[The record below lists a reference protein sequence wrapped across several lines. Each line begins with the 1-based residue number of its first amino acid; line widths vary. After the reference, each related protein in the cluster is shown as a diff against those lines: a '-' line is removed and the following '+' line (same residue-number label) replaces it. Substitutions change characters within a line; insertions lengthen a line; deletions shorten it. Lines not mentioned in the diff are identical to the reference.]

1 MLGAMARRW
10 KPPKKNRPLAN
21 PTGTA
26 APTKDQPAQD
36 WSALFSEGE
45 REQFVEAIQEDMQR
59 RGIAVQMGDGYFD
72 GVMPDGTVLR
82 CGFFNLAVACGAT
95 SVDRYPGVIRA
106 HFDRVLPAMKER
118 PPAPPPSLQALAPH
132 LRAHLYT
139 TEMLP
144 KDTRHVIHK
153 HLSED
158 LWVVLVADLGNA
170 LLGLSPEAVEHLQR
184 PHEEL
189 LRIAIENMEREPVER
204 DPLPLTGGMQGFA
217 LFTKEP
223 TAASQILYLGNHL
236 GHHYPAGA
244 LVSFPT
250 RYTFTCLPLQT
261 GAGPLLLEAIRAFL
275 FATHKVHLHAK
286 ERPDGKPFS
295 PAFYWW
301 RDGVLRLFPTRI
313 TPTDIFLM
321 PPQDFIDEVL
331 GGPGPGMQ

>member
-1 MLGAMARRW
+1 MKISDLSHSQQIAGVRGRLFAMLLRLEERLHFGCFPVLGRGNVLTRADS
-10 KPPKKNRPLAN
+10 LFDLF
-21 PTGTA
+21 A
-26 APTKDQPAQD
+26 AQVFDHRHD
-36 WSALFSEGE
+36 GE
-45 REQFVEAIQEDMQR
+45 V
-59 RGIAVQMGDGYFD
+59 
-72 GVMPDGTVLR
+72 
-82 CGFFNLAVACGAT
+82 
-95 SVDRYPGVIRA
+95 A
-106 HFDRVLPAMKER
+106 HFDRVLPAMAER
-118 PPAPPPSLQALAPH
+118 PPAPPPSLEALAPH

-144 KDTRHVIHK
+144 KDTQHVIRK
-153 HLSED
+153 HLAED
-158 LWVVLVADLGNA
+158 LWIVLVADLGNA
-170 LLGLSPEAVEHLQR
+170 LMGLSPEAVEHLQR

-189 LRIAIENMEREPVER
+189 LRIAVENMERERVER
-204 DPLPLTGGMQGFA
+204 DPIPLTGGMQGFG

-236 GHHYPAGA
+236 GRHHPAGA

-250 RYTFTCLPLQT
+250 RYTCTCLPLQT

-301 RDGVLRLFPTRI
+301 RDGALRLFPTNI

-321 PPQDFIDEVL
+321 PPQDFVDEVL